1 MIRIALAGYGTV
13 GQGVMDLFHKRKE
26 AIEQRLGKQVDL
38 PYVLVRDASKPR
50 DIDLQG
56 AILTSDVRKILD
68 DETVQIVMEA
78 TGDIDLGYRL
88 MKEALEK
95 KKHVITANKSVL
107 SLHFE
112 ELSEKAREHGVY
124 LLYEASVGGG
134 TPLIKPLQ
142 DLSLHGEIRSL
153 RGLLSG
159 SCNYVLTKLRE
170 ESISYEEVVEE
181 ATELGFLEADPIDDV
196 GGFDTRRKLRI
207 LATLAFQGKTEEAD
221 ISLEGITEL
230 KQEDISR
237 LGERGYA
244 VRLLAQ
250 AKREGQR
257 VQASVHPV
265 ALPKASFLGAM
276 DGAEN
281 GVEFFGENFIKVS
294 FQGSGAGRYP
304 TAHAMLSDLEDALFE
319 LRRKDLVAKKEPL
332 HHEPFNEETRFYIR
346 SAEPLT
352 LPVEEK
358 WGENIWLTA
367 PIEYLQVKSMLPPEA
382 VAIPIEK

>member
-13 GQGVMDLFHKRKE
+13 GQGVMDLFHKRKQSLQE
-26 AIEQRLGKQVDL
+26 RLGKTVEL
-38 PYVLVRDASKPR
+38 CYVLVREEAKPR
-50 DIDLQG
+50 DIDLHG
-56 AILTSDVRKILD
+56 ATLTSDVRRILE

-78 TGDIDLGYRL
+78 TGDIELGYRL
-88 MKEALEK
+88 MKQALQK
-95 KKHVITANKSVL
+95 KKHVITANKSTL

-112 ELSEKAREHGVY
+112 ELSHIAQEHGVY

-134 TPLIKPLQ
+134 TPLIKPVQ

-207 LATLAFQGKTEEAD
+207 LATIAFQGKTKETD
-221 ISLEGITEL
+221 ISLEGITKL
-230 KQEDISR
+230 KQEDIAR
-237 LGERGYA
+237 LGEKGYA
-244 VRLLAQ
+244 VRLVAQ
-250 AKREGQR
+250 AKREGNG

-281 GVEFFGENFIKVS
+281 GVEFRGENFVKVS

-304 TAHAMLSDLEDALFE
+304 TAHAMLSDLEDALFAQ
-319 LRRKDLVAKKEPL
+319 RRKEQPRQKDPL
-332 HHEPFNEETRFYIR
+332 SHEPFREKTRFYVR
-346 SAEPLT
+346 SSAPLV
-352 LPVEEK
+352 LPLEEE

-367 PIEYLQVKSMLPPEA
+367 PIEYDRVQSMLPPGA
-382 VAIPIEK
+382 VAIAIEK